1 MGGVNSINLLSAVI
15 FKEYLKTYDIDNKK
29 IYYFTNPDVIIKA
42 FTANLANYFEDTI
55 KKGEKLDK
63 LKIIDNIKASLKPYY
78 VPRTEYQDSSLMNYL
93 IREYYILN
101 KVEQQNDDKNIN
113 SFGII
118 NDIKDK
124 NRSYDTI
131 GQPTTKNDIDKYL
144 MLQGISTVYYLEKT
158 LKKIVD
164 DLMKKDISTEF
175 ALKKVI
181 SELIN
186 LQITKGGNISGGN
199 YKKSKKNNKSKKSKK
214 SNKTGGNYKKSK
226 RSKKSKKSKK
236 DNRNK
241 KK

>member
-1 MGGVNSINLLSAVI
+1 MGGVNSINLLPAVI
-15 FKEYLKTYDIDNKK
+15 FKEYLKTYDIDYEKK
-29 IYYFTNPDVIIKA
+29 YYFTNTDVIIKA
-42 FTANLANYFEDTI
+42 FTANLANYVEDTI

-63 LKIIDNIKASLKPYY
+63 LKIIYNIEASLKPYDD
-78 VPRTEYQDSSLMNYL
+78 PETKNLDSSLMDHL
-93 IREYYILN
+93 IQKYYVLN
-101 KVEQQNDDKNIN
+101 KANKQNDDENKY

-118 NDIKDK
+118 NDIKEK
-124 NRSYDTI
+124 EKIRSYDTI
-131 GQPTTKNDIDKYL
+131 GQSTTKNDIDKYL

-164 DLMKKDISTEF
+164 DLMKKDIS
-175 ALKKVI
+175 
-181 SELIN
+181 
-186 LQITKGGNISGGN
+186 GGN

-214 SNKTGGNYKKSK
+214 GKTTRGNYKKSK